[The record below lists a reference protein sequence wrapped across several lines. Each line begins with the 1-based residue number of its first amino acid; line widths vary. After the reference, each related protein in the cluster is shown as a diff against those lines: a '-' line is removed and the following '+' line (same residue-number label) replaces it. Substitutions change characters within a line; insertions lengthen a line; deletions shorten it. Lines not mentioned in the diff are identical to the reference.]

1 MQNYHGA
8 RSGGQNNV
16 PSFLSNDCNRCG
28 SVQRFT
34 RNPVETA
41 SVPCAQGF
49 YFGYPNQVAPCGGD
63 LMFLRYH
70 PASTEEATTMVTLP
84 RGTYQISYGVNASP
98 AKVTPPPGDTSET
111 DPLPV
116 ATVGIAPKI
125 NGVTFA
131 RGGSFAT
138 IPYGFGTIGSGPL
151 GSTFMVVLPQATNT
165 VGFCNTAKDNFA
177 TDYQLLNITITRI
190 CN

>member
-1 MQNYHGA
+1 MHNYQSYPGK
-8 RSGGQNNV
+8 NM
-16 PSFLSNDCNRCG
+16 PSFMHNDCNRCG

-34 RNPVETA
+34 GRTEEA
-41 SVPCAQGF
+41 QVPCTQGY
-49 YFGYPNQVAPCGGD
+49 YFGYPNQVAPSNGD
-63 LMFLRYH
+63 LMFLRYN

-84 RGTYQISYGVNASP
+84 RGTYQISYGVNGSP

-125 NGVTFA
+125 NGVTFP

-138 IPYGFGTIGSGPL
+138 IPYGFGTIGSAPL

-165 VGFCNTAKDNFA
+165 VGFCNTAKDSFA